1 MSDLFTQIIET
12 MSYSEDV
19 AAFMDALGPFYEF
32 VDIPGKKLK
41 NVNTNGVP
49 EDEQPNSHNGETEDR
64 EKCELNGHLPIHKR
78 SGNADSGS
86 DSDSDMAHLSSE
98 DSSPQQVSV
107 VTTEPIE
114 VSLARELTEA
124 SEEKAEFN
132 QEEDEELLVV
142 KVHEVENTTTHT
154 FSLSPNAY
162 SDSESDEEYSE
173 PAETPDHLV
182 QVDTVLAE
190 QAWSSNQIHH
200 LSNGQLNTQPSQTST
215 TAWSQPVILD
225 GVVSA
230 VTSTDGVTSAD
241 GVASAD
247 AVTCGGGDQSHPGG
261 LQMTPRQIQQGSRCD
276 GSSQAA
282 SRVSSGSLS
291 TPLHPGR
298 YFQSGGGSGGSGGAG
313 GGWGGTSLTEDV
325 NTQLVIVLRRL
336 QTDMESV
343 LHRLNTLET
352 LTVTQHHTVC
362 RHCQRGN
369 GSMSNSNGHTEASWW
384 PFPELSPRSTFFLLV
399 WPLVLHGGIKL
410 LLLLRSRRRRS

>member
-173 PAETPDHLV
+173 PAE
-182 QVDTVLAE
+182 
-190 QAWSSNQIHH
+190 
-200 LSNGQLNTQPSQTST
+200 LNTQPSQTST